1 MKKKDWQ
8 KISQDFLA
16 VWTAALGSA
25 IALVRHEP
33 MENMQ
38 YVLYADWSKE
48 GMGFVLCGGDHM
60 IWMGSKANS
69 FWSRHVSSF
78 LEELK
83 AIVWALHECMW
94 ILRES
99 DVAFRTDFDSS

>member
-1 MKKKDWQ
+1 
-8 KISQDFLA
+8 
-16 VWTAALGSA
+16 
-25 IALVRHEP
+25 
-33 MENMQ
+33 
-38 YVLYADWSKE
+38 
-48 GMGFVLCGGDHM
+48 M

-69 FWSRHVSSF
+69 LWSRHVSSF